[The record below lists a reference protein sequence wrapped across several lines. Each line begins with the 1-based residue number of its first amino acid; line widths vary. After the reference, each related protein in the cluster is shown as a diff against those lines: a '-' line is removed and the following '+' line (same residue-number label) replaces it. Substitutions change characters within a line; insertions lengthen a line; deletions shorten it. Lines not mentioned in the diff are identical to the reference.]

1 MPHLEK
7 EQEKQTN
14 IACSFLEGTEEIKIS
29 FYILLIPISKSCPDR
44 ILSSLNTVLCTEDV
58 PLVEFQS
65 LQTLFIRD
73 ITGSTVCLKAQKDG
87 QVI

>member
-1 MPHLEK
+1 MYFCLILK
-7 EQEKQTN
+7 KNKKNKKN
-14 IACSFLEGTEEIKIS
+14 IAFSFLEGTEEIKIS

-44 ILSSLNTVLCTEDV
+44 ILSNLNTVLCTEDV

-73 ITGSTVCLKAQKDG
+73 ITGFTGCLKMVK
-87 QVI
+87 